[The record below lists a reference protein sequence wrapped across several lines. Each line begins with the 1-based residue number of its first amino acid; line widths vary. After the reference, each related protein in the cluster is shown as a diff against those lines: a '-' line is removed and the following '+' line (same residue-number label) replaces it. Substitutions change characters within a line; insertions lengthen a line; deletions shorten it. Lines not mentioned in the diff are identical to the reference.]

1 VQYDMKYTV
10 KSLKADDW
18 NSTKTAPTPTLK
30 LRVRD
35 PFELKESINREKER
49 LAFPRLWLAAEFACT
64 KLHSVRLNV
73 LFLGSDGTA
82 LMVLTR

>member
-1 VQYDMKYTV
+1 MQYDMKYTV

-49 LAFPRLWLAAEFACT
+49 LAFPNSSERHGLKRLP
-64 KLHSVRLNV
+64 KSM
-73 LFLGSDGTA
+73 D
-82 LMVLTR
+82 